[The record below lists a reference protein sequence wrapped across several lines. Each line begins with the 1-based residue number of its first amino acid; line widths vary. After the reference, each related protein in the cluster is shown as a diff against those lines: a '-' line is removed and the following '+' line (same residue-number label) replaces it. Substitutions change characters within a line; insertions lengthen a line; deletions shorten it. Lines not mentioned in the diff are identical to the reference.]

1 MKLTKKTITT
11 DGCFIQYAS
20 IDGEP
25 ELEVVGKCYFDG
37 FSIDELL
44 DRVSLSEVKEY
55 IEKQE
60 ALNDDTQSATA

>member
-1 MKLTKKTITT
+1 MNEARKITIEGTFLC
-11 DGCFIQYAS
+11 GNSKHGNEIK
-20 IDGEP
+20 ID
-25 ELEVVGKCYFDG
+25 GKCYFDG

-44 DRVSLSEVKEY
+44 DRVSLSEVKDY